1 MATSSS
7 VASWEQASFGTL
19 LSYPFSL
26 NRSLKR
32 VSLLVVSL
40 KFHFFPSHAPTPVCR
55 GWIVLHA
62 FIHALACC
70 NTTEHSGS
78 FSQTVLLLQDSLKLC
93 TLSPAPPQVLQ
104 SFSQPP
110 EVVRPALP
118 KHLKNTVFYN
128 YSKKANHAL
137 LVISFRP
144 VVFLHQNSCLINIC

>member
-78 FSQTVLLLQDSLKLC
+78 FSQTVLLLRDSLKLC
-93 TLSPAPPQVLQ
+93 TLSPAPPSKCCSRFHSRQ
-104 SFSQPP
+104 SSCGPLCP
-110 EVVRPALP
+110 
-118 KHLKNTVFYN
+118 NTWRTLYFTTIVKKQTMPCWLFLLGQWYFYIRIV
-128 YSKKANHAL
+128 A
-137 LVISFRP
+137 
-144 VVFLHQNSCLINIC
+144 